1 VQLDWRLSPFTVHY
15 RDRSRLLPKSLS
27 VLDLVNFRS
36 NEDDTWQSLKGSYH
50 HIGTTR
56 MSTNPKQGVVNEHCQ
71 VHGISNLYIAGSS
84 VFPTVAFRIP
94 RHHYC
99 LAVRLADHIKERMG
113 YSAEVTK
120 ELEASSTLLPQ
131 QE

>member
-1 VQLDWRLSPFTVHY
+1 LAIT
-15 RDRSRLLPKSLS
+15 
-27 VLDLVNFRS
+27 
-36 NEDDTWQSLKGSYH
+36 KGSYH

-84 VFPTVAFRIP
+84 FPTSGLSNPTLTIIA
-94 RHHYC
+94 

-131 QE
+131 